1 MIYLE
6 LITMPRPIDERWST
20 MKEVAN
26 LAGVAKIT
34 VSRVLRSP
42 DLVSKATREK
52 VESAINEL
60 GYVPEAAAGALS
72 SGRSQ
77 IVAANIST
85 LSGSIF
91 LSTINQLSN
100 ILSTHGIQLILSNSE
115 YSEEMEFQQLSA
127 LIAQRPLGLVL
138 SNAFHN
144 TKRRS
149 MLSRIGCKV
158 IEIWDLPENPID
170 YAVGFSNFDAGYS
183 MTRFLFKDCCYK
195 KIAFLETKQGFD
207 RRSEM
212 RFQGYKDFQLKHTN
226 EVRAVDL
233 KASGKGNIHDGTV
246 GLNCILNKWPDTD
259 AIFCSG
265 DVLAIGAV
273 CEARRR
279 GLRVPK
285 DIAISG
291 FGDIEFSNEYGIE
304 LTTVKVR
311 GEEIGTRVANIIVG
325 DVEGA
330 FNTNKSIDVG
340 YDIVQRSTT

>member
-1 MIYLE
+1 
-6 LITMPRPIDERWST
+6 MPRRIGERWST
-20 MKEVAN
+20 MKEVAD

-42 DLVSKATREK
+42 QLVSPATLKK
-52 VESAINEL
+52 VQNAINQL

-77 IVAANIST
+77 IAAANIST

-91 LSTINQLSN
+91 LSTINRLSSV
-100 ILSTHGIQLILSNSE
+100 LSRDGIQLILSNSE
-115 YSEEMEFQQLSA
+115 YSEEIEFQQLSA

-138 SNAFHN
+138 SNASDN
-144 TKRRS
+144 PKRRS

-183 MTRFLFKDCCYK
+183 MTQFLFGDCFYK
-195 KIAFLETKQGFD
+195 KIAFLGTKQGLD

-212 RFQGYKDFQLKHTN
+212 RLQGYKDFQVKNDN
-226 EVRAVDL
+226 EIRAVEL
-233 KASGKGNIHDGTV
+233 EASGKGNIYDGTV
-246 GLNCILNKWPDTD
+246 GLNIILNKWPNTD

-265 DVLAIGAV
+265 DVLGIGAV

-279 GLRVPK
+279 GLDVPN

-291 FGDIEFSNEYGIE
+291 FGDIEFANEYGIE
-304 LTTVKVR
+304 LTSVKVR
-311 GEEIGTRVANIIVG
+311 GEEIGEHVARIITG
-325 DVEGA
+325 KNA
-330 FNTNKSIDVG
+330 ASINKTKTIDVG
-340 YDIVQRSTT
+340 FDIVRRSTA

>member
-1 MIYLE
+1 
-6 LITMPRPIDERWST
+6 MPRHMDQRWST
-20 MKEVAN
+20 MREVAD

-42 DLVSKATREK
+42 ELVSPTTREK
-52 VESAINEL
+52 VQNAIDEL

-91 LSTINQLSN
+91 FSTINRLSSV
-100 ILSTHGIQLILSNSE
+100 LSRDGIQLILSNSE
-115 YSEEMEFQQLSA
+115 YSEQMEFQQLSA

-144 TKRRS
+144 PKRRA

-183 MTRFLFKDCCYK
+183 MTQFLFSDCSYK
-195 KIAFLETKQGFD
+195 KIAFLGTKQGFD

-212 RFQGYKDFQLKHTN
+212 RFRGYKDFQEKNFN
-226 EVRAVDL
+226 EIRGVEL

-246 GLNCILNKWPDTD
+246 GLNFILDKWPDTD
-259 AIFCSG
+259 VIFCSG
-265 DVLAIGAV
+265 DVLAVGAV
-273 CEARRR
+273 CEAKRR
-279 GLRVPK
+279 GLEVPK
-285 DIAISG
+285 DVAISG
-291 FGDIEFSNEYGIE
+291 FGDIEFANEYGIE

-311 GEEIGTRVANIIVG
+311 GEDIGEQVANIIT
-325 DVEGA
+325 E
-330 FNTNKSIDVG
+330 NTDAYFRQTKTIDVG
-340 YDIVQRSTT
+340 FDIVRRSTA

>member
-1 MIYLE
+1 
-6 LITMPRPIDERWST
+6 MPRSLDERWST

-26 LAGVAKIT
+26 LAGVSKIT

-42 DLVSKATREK
+42 KLVSPGTREK
-52 VESAINEL
+52 VEKAINQL

-72 SGRSQ
+72 SGQSQ

-91 LSTINQLSN
+91 LPTINRLSSV
-100 ILSTHGIQLILSNSE
+100 LSQHGIQLILSNSE
-115 YSEEMEFQQLSA
+115 YSEETEFRQLSA

-138 SNAFHN
+138 SNAFN
-144 TKRRS
+144 SPKRRS

-158 IEIWDLPENPID
+158 IEIWDLPDQPID

-183 MTRFLFKDCCYK
+183 MTQFLFDQCAYK
-195 KIAFLETKQGFD
+195 KIAFLGTKQGFD

-212 RFQGYKDFQLKHTN
+212 RFQGYKNFQIKYKN
-226 EVRAVDL
+226 QIRAVDL
-233 KASGKGNIHDGTV
+233 NASGKGSIYDGTI
-246 GLNCILNKWPDTD
+246 GLNQILEKWPDID

-273 CEARRR
+273 CEAKRK
-279 GLRVPK
+279 GLRVPQ

-291 FGDIEFSNEYGIE
+291 FGDIEFSNGYGID
-304 LTTVKVR
+304 LTTIKVR
-311 GEEIGTRVANIIVG
+311 GEEIGAHVANIIIG
-325 DVEGA
+325 DREED
-330 FNTNKSIDVG
+330 FIENKAIDVG
-340 YDIVQRSTT
+340 YDIVRRSTA

>member
-1 MIYLE
+1 
-6 LITMPRPIDERWST
+6 MPRSLDERWST

-26 LAGVAKIT
+26 LAGVSKIT

-42 DLVSKATREK
+42 KLVSPGTREK
-52 VESAINEL
+52 VEKAINQL

-72 SGRSQ
+72 SGQSQ

-91 LSTINQLSN
+91 LPTINRLSSV
-100 ILSTHGIQLILSNSE
+100 LSQHGIQLILSNSE
-115 YSEEMEFQQLSA
+115 YSEETEFRQLSA

-138 SNAFHN
+138 SNAFN
-144 TKRRS
+144 SPKRRS

-158 IEIWDLPENPID
+158 IEIWDLPDQPID

-183 MTRFLFKDCCYK
+183 MTKFLFEQCTYK
-195 KIAFLETKQGFD
+195 KIAFLGTKQGFD

-212 RFQGYKDFQLKHTN
+212 RFQGYKNFQIKHKNQIRT
-226 EVRAVDL
+226 VDL
-233 KASGKGNIHDGTV
+233 NASGKGSIYDGTI
-246 GLNCILNKWPDTD
+246 GLNQILDKWPDID

-273 CEARRR
+273 CEAKRK

-291 FGDIEFSNEYGIE
+291 FGDIEFSNGYGID
-304 LTTVKVR
+304 LTTIKVR
-311 GEEIGTRVANIIVG
+311 GEEIGAHVANIIIG
-325 DVEGA
+325 DREED
-330 FNTNKSIDVG
+330 FIENKAIDVG
-340 YDIVQRSTT
+340 YDIVRRSTA